1 MRWRG
6 VTFDDKV
13 TWCTVWGAVESI
25 NFFRPAILPLEKLP
39 HRYTNVQKKDG
50 KMNREAHFR
59 SEKKWKQPKC

>member
-1 MRWRG
+1 MM
-6 VTFDDKV
+6 TKSL
-13 TWCTVWGAVESI
+13 GALSGGQLKALI
-25 NFFRPAILPLEKLP
+25 SFHPAILPLEKLP